1 MFFFNDKYKI
11 LNIIIK
17 NSVKIFDNYYSSISQ
32 DEISKIGNFSKTK
45 VNRSIKELIKKNI
58 IKYNPHKNST
68 YIVEE
73 KIIKIIDTLNEME
86 ERLSN
91 VKIWYSKS

>member
-1 MFFFNDKYKI
+1 MFFLNDKYKI
-11 LNIIIK
+11 LNVIIK

-32 DEISKIGNFSKTK
+32 DEIAKIGNFSKTK
-45 VNRSIKELIKKNI
+45 VNRTIKELVKKNI

-73 KIIKIIDTLNEME
+73 KVIKIIDTINEME
-86 ERLSN
+86 ERLN
-91 VKIWYSKS
+91 NAKI